1 MRARVNADAC
11 SLARRV
17 PTMVTPG
24 ARGITPRT
32 KSTGGGSGMLPD
44 PAARSSDGG
53 YEGSP
58 GARINERTP

>member
-1 MRARVNADAC
+1 
-11 SLARRV
+11 
-17 PTMVTPG
+17 
-24 ARGITPRT
+24 
-32 KSTGGGSGMLPD
+32 MLPD